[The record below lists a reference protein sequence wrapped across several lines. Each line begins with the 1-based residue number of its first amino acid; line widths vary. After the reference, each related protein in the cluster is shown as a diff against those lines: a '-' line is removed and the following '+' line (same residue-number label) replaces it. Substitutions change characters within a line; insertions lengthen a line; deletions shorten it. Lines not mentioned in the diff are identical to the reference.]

1 MLDIEDALSYNGYI
15 EFQEQDKDMTDEE
28 YEEYC
33 MEEQSYFYLKL
44 CNALKKSINKK
55 MKNIISDIF
64 KLNKIKLNLKENYY
78 TDGITY
84 VDVDLD
90 NVYKKEKNKLIL
102 IGKAKDILTK
112 MDYESLE
119 NISIKI
125 NTGSFSKLHNI
136 FKKEVEDSRYTSH
149 SEFIEYIKNKLSKEI
164 DLEKIDSYLD
174 NCVDLVELIIF
185 MKEEE

>member
-15 EFQEQDKDMTDEE
+15 EIEEPDEDMTDEE

-44 CNALKKSINKK
+44 CDALKKSINRKI
-55 MKNIISDIF
+55 KNIISDIF
-64 KLNKIKLNLKENYY
+64 KLGKSKLNLKENYY

-84 VDVDLD
+84 VDLEFD

-102 IGKAKDILTK
+102 IGKAKDVLTK

-125 NTGSFSKLHNI
+125 NTGSFSKLHNT
-136 FKKEVEDSRYTSH
+136 FKKEVEDSRYFSY
-149 SEFIEYIKNKLSKEI
+149 SEFIEYIKNKLIKEI
-164 DLEKIDSYLD
+164 DLEKIDTYLD
-174 NCVDLVELIIF
+174 NCIDLNELINI